1 MTFPIDRGPH
11 IGLRAGL
18 ESLHRNWGWYLALGI
33 VLVVVGTIAICS
45 PVFFTI
51 TGVLYFGVLMLFGGI
66 AQLLGAFWARYWSG
80 VIAMVLSGLLYLVVG
95 GMTLKHPGTA
105 DLALTLLIATF
116 LMVGGLFRIIA
127 ALYLRFHGWGWS
139 VLSPWS
145 LWWNPGRS
153 LPLRRPSLQSR
164 PCRPRPRARFRR
176 CLRWSLLSSARSR
189 IRNFR
194 RSPRLLR
201 LRLHRRHRPLLLRR
215 SKTKSTRP
223 RS

>member
-95 GMTLKHPGTA
+95 GMALKHPGTA

-139 VLSPWS
+139 VLSGVISTALGIMIYSNLAASTLWVIGTFIGVDMLFQGWTWIALS
-145 LWWNPGRS
+145 LAVRNVK
-153 LPLRRPSLQSR
+153 
-164 PCRPRPRARFRR
+164 PRGAGPVV
-176 CLRWSLLSSARSR
+176 
-189 IRNFR
+189 
-194 RSPRLLR
+194 
-201 LRLHRRHRPLLLRR
+201 
-215 SKTKSTRP
+215 
-223 RS
+223 

>member
-1 MTFPIDRGPH
+1 MTIPIDRGPL

-66 AQLLGAFWARYWSG
+66 VQLLGAFWARYWSG

-95 GMTLKHPGTA
+95 GMTLRHPGTA

-127 ALYLRFHGWGWS
+127 ALYLQFHGWGWS
-139 VLSPWS
+139 VLSGVISTALGVMIYSNLAASTLLVIGIFIGVDMLFQGWTWIALS
-145 LWWNPGRS
+145 LAVRKWK
-153 LPLRRPSLQSR
+153 PS
-164 PCRPRPRARFRR
+164 AINHG
-176 CLRWSLLSSARSR
+176 A
-189 IRNFR
+189 
-194 RSPRLLR
+194 
-201 LRLHRRHRPLLLRR
+201 
-215 SKTKSTRP
+215 
-223 RS
+223 